1 MSQILQNILEPNIRR
16 VLQEFGSE
24 QYLDTAP
31 QTPRD
36 AQEQFIKRL
45 SNAIAVS
52 VQQYLASNVNV
63 IPGQITVGG
72 PASQV
77 TTTPGIL
84 NAP

>member
-1 MSQILQNILEPNIRR
+1 MSQILQGILEPNIRS
-16 VLQEFGSE
+16 VLRGFGNDE
-24 QYLDTAP
+24 YTGP
-31 QTPRD
+31 QTPGA
-36 AQEQFIKRL
+36 AQDRFVREL

-52 VQQYLASNVNV
+52 VQQYLASSVTV

-72 PASQV
+72 PTSQV

>member
-1 MSQILQNILEPNIRR
+1 MSQILQNILEPNIRS

-24 QYLDTAP
+24 QYSDKAP
-31 QTPRD
+31 QTPQG
-36 AQEQFIKRL
+36 AQEQFIGRL

-52 VQQYLASNVNV
+52 VQQYLASSVTV

-72 PASQV
+72 PTSQV

>member
-1 MSQILQNILEPNIRR
+1 MSQILQNILEPNIRS
-16 VLQEFGSE
+16 VLRGFGNDE
-24 QYLDTAP
+24 YTGP
-31 QTPRD
+31 NTPGA
-36 AQEQFIKRL
+36 AQDKFIREL

-52 VQQYLASNVNV
+52 VQQYLATNVTV

-72 PASQV
+72 PSTQV